1 MKMQFEHISVLTQEV
16 VDFAPE
22 STQTILDC
30 TLGGGG
36 HSRCLLENFPDAKLY
51 GIDRDA
57 LAVKAAAE
65 RLKTYEKQTKLGQA
79 SFSELPEFFAE
90 CGEPVFDYILA
101 DIGLSSEQLVRAE
114 RGFSFLREG
123 PLDMRMDPDRQQIT
137 AAHLVNNSSE
147 QELLKILR
155 NFGEERFARKIVGK
169 ILEFRGK
176 NPLKTTK
183 ELAQLVSSV
192 IPRRLQKQGFNPATL
207 TFQALRIAVNNELQE
222 LEVLLKQIPSLLK
235 KDGRVALISF
245 HSLEDRI
252 VKHQFRKWE
261 NPCVCPTDLP
271 YCICGEKPRG
281 RVLTRRPVNATK
293 KEVADNPRSRSA
305 HLRVFAFENQ
315 SYD

>member
-1 MKMQFEHISVLTQEV
+1 MKMQFEHIPVLTQEV
-16 VDFAPE
+16 VGFAPE

-57 LAVKAAAE
+57 LAVKASAE

-79 SFSELPEFFAE
+79 SFSELPKFFAE

-101 DIGLSSEQLVRAE
+101 DLGLSSEQLVRAE

-169 ILEFRGK
+169 IVEFRGK

-183 ELAQLVSSV
+183 ELAQLVSRV

-222 LEVLLKQIPSLLK
+222 LEVLLKQIPSRLK

-305 HLRVFAFENQ
+305 HLRVFSFEKTVL
-315 SYD
+315 

>member
-1 MKMQFEHISVLTQEV
+1 MRMQFEHISVLTQEV

-36 HSRCLLENFPDAKLY
+36 HSSCLLENFPDAKLY
-51 GIDRDA
+51 GIDRDS
-57 LAVKAAAE
+57 LAVKAAVE
-65 RLKTYEKQTKLGQA
+65 RLKTYEKKTKLGQA

-90 CGEPVFDYILA
+90 CGEPEFDYILA
-101 DIGLSSEQLVRAE
+101 DLGLSSEQLARAE

-207 TFQALRIAVNNELQE
+207 TFQALRIAVNDELQE
-222 LEVLLKQIPSLLK
+222 LEVLLKQIPSRLK

-305 HLRVFAFENQ
+305 HLRVFAFEKKVL
-315 SYD
+315 

>member
-101 DIGLSSEQLVRAE
+101 DLGLSSEQLVRAE

-155 NFGEERFARKIVGK
+155 NFGEERFAKKIVGK
-169 ILEFRGK
+169 ILEFREK

-207 TFQALRIAVNNELQE
+207 TFQALRIAVNDELQE
-222 LEVLLKQIPSLLK
+222 LEVLLKQIPSRLK

-281 RVLTRRPVNATK
+281 RVMTRRPVNATK

-305 HLRVFAFENQ
+305 HLRVFSFEKTVL
-315 SYD
+315 

>member
-65 RLKTYEKQTKLGQA
+65 RLRTYEKQTKLGQA

-101 DIGLSSEQLVRAE
+101 DLGLSSEQLVRAE

-137 AAHLVNNSSE
+137 AAHVVNNSNE

-155 NFGEERFARKIVGK
+155 NYGEERFARKIVGK
-169 ILEFRGK
+169 ILEFREK
-176 NPLKTTK
+176 KPLKTTK

-222 LEVLLKQIPSLLK
+222 LEVLLKQIPSRLK

-293 KEVADNPRSRSA
+293 KEVAYNPRSRSA
-305 HLRVFAFENQ
+305 HLRVFSFEKTVL
-315 SYD
+315 

>member
-1 MKMQFEHISVLTQEV
+1 MKMQFEHIPVLTQEV

-57 LAVKAAAE
+57 LAVKASAE
-65 RLKTYEKQTKLGQA
+65 RLKTYEKQTKLSQA
-79 SFSELPEFFAE
+79 SFSELPEFFAK
-90 CGEPVFDYILA
+90 CGEPVFDYIMA
-101 DIGLSSEQLVRAE
+101 DLGLSSEQLVRAE

-207 TFQALRIAVNNELQE
+207 TFQALRIAVNDELQE
-222 LEVLLKQIPSLLK
+222 LEVLLKQIPSRLK

-305 HLRVFAFENQ
+305 HLRVFSFEKTVL
-315 SYD
+315 

>member
-1 MKMQFEHISVLTQEV
+1 MQFEHISVLTQEV

-57 LAVKAAAE
+57 LAVKASAE

-207 TFQALRIAVNNELQE
+207 TFQALRIAVNDELQE
-222 LEVLLKQIPSLLK
+222 LEVLLKQIPSRLK

-305 HLRVFAFENQ
+305 HLRVFSFEKTVL
-315 SYD
+315 

>member
-36 HSRCLLENFPDAKLY
+36 HSRCLLENFPDAELY

-57 LAVKAAAE
+57 LAVKASAE

-90 CGEPVFDYILA
+90 CGDPDFDYILA
-101 DIGLSSEQLVRAE
+101 DLGLSSEQLARVE

-137 AAHLVNNSSE
+137 AAHFVNNSSE

-183 ELAQLVSSV
+183 ELAQIVSSV

-235 KDGRVALISF
+235 NDGRVAIISF

-305 HLRVFAFENQ
+305 HLRVFSFEKTVL
-315 SYD
+315 

>member
-1 MKMQFEHISVLTQEV
+1 MQFEHISVLTQEV

-101 DIGLSSEQLVRAE
+101 DLGLSSEQLARAE

-169 ILEFRGK
+169 ILEFREK

-207 TFQALRIAVNNELQE
+207 TFQALRIAVNDELQE

-305 HLRVFAFENQ
+305 HLRVFSFEKTVL
-315 SYD
+315 

>member
-16 VDFAPE
+16 VDLAPE

-101 DIGLSSEQLVRAE
+101 DLGLSSEQLVRPE

-123 PLDMRMDPDRQQIT
+123 PLDMRMDPNRQQIT
-137 AAHLVNNSSE
+137 AAHFVNNSSE
-147 QELLKILR
+147 QELHKILR
-155 NFGEERFARKIVGK
+155 NLGEERFARKIVGK
-169 ILEFRGK
+169 ILEFREK
-176 NPLKTTK
+176 KPLKTTK

-192 IPRRLQKQGFNPATL
+192 IPKRLQKQGFNPATL

-222 LEVLLKQIPSLLK
+222 LEVLLKQIPSRLK
-235 KDGRVALISF
+235 KDGRVVLISF

-305 HLRVFAFENQ
+305 HLRVFSFEKTVL
-315 SYD
+315 

>member
-57 LAVKAAAE
+57 LAVKASAE

-90 CGEPVFDYILA
+90 CGEPDFDYILA
-101 DIGLSSEQLVRAE
+101 DLGLSSEQLARAE

-222 LEVLLKQIPSLLK
+222 LEVLLKQIPSRLK

-305 HLRVFAFENQ
+305 HLRVFSFEKTVL
-315 SYD
+315 

>member
-1 MKMQFEHISVLTQEV
+1 MKMQFEHISVLTKEV

-155 NFGEERFARKIVGK
+155 NFGEERFAKKIVGK
-169 ILEFRGK
+169 ILEFREK
-176 NPLKTTK
+176 KPLKTTK

-207 TFQALRIAVNNELQE
+207 TFQALRIAVNDELQE

-235 KDGRVALISF
+235 TDGRVALISF

-281 RVLTRRPVNATK
+281 QVLTRRPVNPTK

>member
-57 LAVKAAAE
+57 LAVKASAE

-101 DIGLSSEQLVRAE
+101 DLGLSSEQLVRAE

-207 TFQALRIAVNNELQE
+207 TFQALRIAVNDELQE
-222 LEVLLKQIPSLLK
+222 LEVLLKQIPSRLK

-305 HLRVFAFENQ
+305 HLRVFSFEKTVL
-315 SYD
+315 

>member
-1 MKMQFEHISVLTQEV
+1 MQFEHISVLTQEV

-51 GIDRDA
+51 GIDRDS

-101 DIGLSSEQLVRAE
+101 DLGLSSEQLAHAG

-176 NPLKTTK
+176 TPLKTTK

-207 TFQALRIAVNNELQE
+207 TFQALRIAVNDELQE

-235 KDGRVALISF
+235 RDGRVALISF

-293 KEVADNPRSRSA
+293 KEVSDNPRSRSA

>member
-1 MKMQFEHISVLTQEV
+1 MKMQFEHIPVLTQEV

-57 LAVKAAAE
+57 LAVKASAE

-169 ILEFRGK
+169 ILEFREK

-207 TFQALRIAVNNELQE
+207 TFQALRIAVNDELQE
-222 LEVLLKQIPSLLK
+222 LEVLLKQIPSRLK

-293 KEVADNPRSRSA
+293 KEVADNHRSRSA
-305 HLRVFAFENQ
+305 HLRVFAFEKIVL
-315 SYD
+315 